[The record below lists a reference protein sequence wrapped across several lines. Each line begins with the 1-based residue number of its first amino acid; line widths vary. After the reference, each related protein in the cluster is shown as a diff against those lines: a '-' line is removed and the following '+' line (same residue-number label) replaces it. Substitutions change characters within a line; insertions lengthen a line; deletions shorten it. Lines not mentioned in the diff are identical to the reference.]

1 VQHSRATAVVLV
13 SPTWIGP
20 RSSILETGEKV
31 YWRSPVQITGSD
43 HRFRTPVQIT
53 GSEHRFR
60 TPVQNTGSERQF
72 RTPVQNA
79 SSEHRFRTPN
89 TGFRTPVQNTGSEHR
104 FRTLVQNTGSEHWF
118 RTPVQNTGSEHL
130 TRQTRPDHVA
140 TGRREGRHSRRFSGG
155 DGADPRGSGSDP
167 AAAEITEPA
176 TCSPLRLRTPLPCS
190 HPTALLDP

>member
-1 VQHSRATAVVLV
+1 MCSTPVRQLSFWSRQPGSVPAAQ
-13 SPTWIGP
+13 SSKPARKSIG
-20 RSSILETGEKV
+20 
-31 YWRSPVQITGSD
+31 D
-43 HRFRTPVQIT
+43 HRFRSPVQIT

-60 TPVQNTGSERQF
+60 SPVQNTGSERQF

-79 SSEHRFRTPN
+79 S
-89 TGFRTPVQNTGSEHR
+89 SEHR

-176 TCSPLRLRTPLPCS
+176 TCSLLRLRTPLPCS

>member
-31 YWRSPVQITGSD
+31 YWRSPVQITGS
-43 HRFRTPVQIT
+43 
-53 GSEHRFR
+53 EHR
-60 TPVQNTGSERQF
+60 F

-79 SSEHRFRTPN
+79 SSEHRFRTTGSEHRFRTPVQN

>member
-79 SSEHRFRTPN
+79 SSEHRFRT
-89 TGFRTPVQNTGSEHR
+89 
-104 FRTLVQNTGSEHWF
+104 LVQNTGSEHWF

-140 TGRREGRHSRRFSGG
+140 PGRREGRHSRRFSGG